1 MEKIKKIYKKYC
13 LKEILVLF
21 FVSAFMLLLFYG
33 KSESFLV
40 DVGREAYIPWQMLN
54 GEVLYKDIFNVYG
67 PLSYQINSLMY
78 MLFGTK
84 LSTMYIAGYLNAF
97 FILVLTFFV
106 TKIFTGR
113 KFALYTS
120 FLVMGSCLFIKTFFN
135 FVFPYS
141 YAAVYALSGYLLSVL
156 SFLLYLKHGNKK
168 FLYSSFICAGFCFA
182 NKIEYVPYFIL
193 LFLSLFF
200 LKPKIKD
207 IFVCIPGF
215 FVFPAAS
222 FSVLLLQGAEFSDFW
237 NAFLLVKNMVKTP
250 ALAYFYKDY
259 GLYWNSENFVTS
271 MKVLGCSVLA
281 LMPVFL
287 LFAGLNYLDFKFLK
301 NKLTKTIFN
310 FAMIVFCFF
319 ISVQFF
325 KYFLL
330 LDNKFF
336 CWLGIVS
343 LFILAGFCCY
353 AGFEFYKKRK
363 INKTDIM
370 FLFLILSAV
379 SVSLKGISGITTE
392 CYGTFTITALII
404 PFIIFAVKYLHR
416 ILKFRNKKVYY
427 KTVGNICLII
437 VILFFALNIKKLAQN
452 RLYPIRTDRGL
463 ILVPGYIKD
472 MRIIVSYIEKNTK
485 KDDVVVSIP
494 EGVMIN
500 FLTGRKSHNK
510 YYYLIPVNS
519 QLFGVENI
527 VSDFKKHPPDYF
539 IVNNV
544 SYSPYNVTHICSYAK
559 ALCDFIEANYDLKLY
574 TNSELEF
581 YIYKLKSEYNN
592 LQTIPE

>member
-1 MEKIKKIYKKYC
+1 MEKFRAFLKKYY
-13 LKEILVLF
+13 LNEILLLF
-21 FVSAFMLLLFYG
+21 TVSFFMLLIFYG

-78 MLFGTK
+78 MLFGIK
-84 LSTMYIAGYLNAF
+84 LSTLYIAGYLNAF
-97 FILVLTFFV
+97 LILVLTFFV
-106 TKIFTGR
+106 TKIFTDR

-156 SFLLYLKHGNKK
+156 LFLFYLKHGHKK
-168 FLYSSFICAGFCFA
+168 FLYSAFICAGFCFA
-182 NKIEYVPYFIL
+182 NKIEYVPYFML

-200 LKPKIKD
+200 VKPKIKD
-207 IFVCIPGF
+207 IFVCIGGF
-215 FVFPAAS
+215 FIFPAAS
-222 FSVLLLQGAEFSDFW
+222 FFILLLQGASFSDFL
-237 NAFLLVKNMVKTP
+237 NAFLLVKNMVNTP

-259 GLYWNSENFVTS
+259 GLYWNGENFVTS
-271 MKVLGCSVLA
+271 MKVLGCSVLT
-281 LMPVFL
+281 LIPVFL
-287 LFAGLNYLDFKFLK
+287 LFAGLNYLDVKFLR
-301 NKLTKTIFN
+301 NKLTKIIFN

-325 KYFLL
+325 KYFFL

-353 AGFEFYKKRK
+353 TGFEFYKKRQ
-363 INKTDIM
+363 INKQDIL
-370 FLFLILSAV
+370 FLFLLLSAV

-392 CYGTFTITALII
+392 CYGTFTIAALII
-404 PFIIFAVKYLHR
+404 PFIAFAVKYLPG
-416 ILKFRNKKVYY
+416 ILKFRNKKIYY
-427 KTVGNICLII
+427 RTLGNICLII

-452 RLYPIRTDRGL
+452 RLYPVKTDRGV
-463 ILVPGYIKD
+463 ILVPGYVKD
-472 MRIIVSYIEKNTK
+472 VSSIVSYIERNTK
-485 KDDVVVSIP
+485 KDEVVVSIP

-500 FLTGRKSHNK
+500 FLTERKSHNK

-544 SYSPYNVTHICSYAK
+544 SYSPYNVTHVCSYAK
-559 ALCDFIEANYDLKLY
+559 PLCDFIETNYDLKLY

-581 YIYKLKSEYNN
+581 YIYKLKSEK
-592 LQTIPE
+592 

>member
-1 MEKIKKIYKKYC
+1 MEKFRAFLKKYY
-13 LKEILVLF
+13 LNEILLLF
-21 FVSAFMLLLFYG
+21 TVSFFMLLIFYG

-40 DVGREAYIPWQMLN
+40 DVGREAYIPWQILN

-78 MLFGTK
+78 MLFGIK
-84 LSTMYIAGYLNAF
+84 LSTLYIAGYLNAF
-97 FILVLTFFV
+97 LILVLTFFV
-106 TKIFTGR
+106 TKIFTDR

-156 SFLLYLKHGNKK
+156 LFLFYLKHGHKK
-168 FLYSSFICAGFCFA
+168 FLYSAFICAGFCFA
-182 NKIEYVPYFIL
+182 NKIEYVPYFML

-200 LKPKIKD
+200 VKPKIKD
-207 IFVCIPGF
+207 IFVCIGGF
-215 FVFPAAS
+215 FIFPAAS
-222 FSVLLLQGAEFSDFW
+222 FFILLLQGASFSDFL
-237 NAFLLVKNMVKTP
+237 NAFLLVKNMVNTP

-259 GLYWNSENFVTS
+259 GLYWNGENFVTS
-271 MKVLGCSVLA
+271 MKVLGCSVLT
-281 LMPVFL
+281 LIPVFL
-287 LFAGLNYLDFKFLK
+287 LFAGLNYLDVKFLR
-301 NKLTKTIFN
+301 NKLTKIIFN

-325 KYFLL
+325 KYFFL

-353 AGFEFYKKRK
+353 TGFEFYKKRQ
-363 INKTDIM
+363 INKQDIL
-370 FLFLILSAV
+370 FLFLLLSAV

-392 CYGTFTITALII
+392 CYGTFTIAALII
-404 PFIIFAVKYLHR
+404 PFIAFAVKYLPG
-416 ILKFRNKKVYY
+416 ILKFRNKKIYY
-427 KTVGNICLII
+427 RTLGNICLII

-452 RLYPIRTDRGL
+452 RLYPVKTDRGV
-463 ILVPGYIKD
+463 ILVPGYVKD
-472 MRIIVSYIEKNTK
+472 VSSIVSYIERNTK

-500 FLTGRKSHNK
+500 FLTERKSHNK

-544 SYSPYNVTHICSYAK
+544 SYSPYNVTHVCSYAK
-559 ALCDFIEANYDLKLY
+559 PLCDFIETNYDLKLY

-581 YIYKLKSEYNN
+581 YIYKLKSEK
-592 LQTIPE
+592 